1 MLGYLDASFFPFAY
15 ASKDYTMR
23 ATLLTVGAF
32 ASLAAANINFHWVN
46 PTCDFSNPQDA
57 KCLTGQHCAEGD
69 V

>member
-1 MLGYLDASFFPFAY
+1 
-15 ASKDYTMR
+15 MR
-23 ATLLTVGAF
+23 ATLFTVGAF

-46 PTCDFSNPQDA
+46 PTCTFAEHDNS